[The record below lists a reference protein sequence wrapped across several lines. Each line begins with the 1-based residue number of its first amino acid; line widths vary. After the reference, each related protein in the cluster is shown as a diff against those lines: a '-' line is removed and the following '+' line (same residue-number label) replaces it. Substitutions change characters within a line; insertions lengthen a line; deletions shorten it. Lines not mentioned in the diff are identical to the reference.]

1 MALSV
6 VVGGSHFSII
16 IAHSYQMY
24 MFYTEFSDAYGVD
37 ERVTLILSPGVMVSF
52 SDSGQYWVLFSC
64 GAGHTLDNRE
74 SQTTL

>member
-1 MALSV
+1 
-6 VVGGSHFSII
+6 
-16 IAHSYQMY
+16 
-24 MFYTEFSDAYGVD
+24 MFDREFSDVVLCAYGVDD

-52 SDSGQYWVLFSC
+52 SDSGQYWALFSC